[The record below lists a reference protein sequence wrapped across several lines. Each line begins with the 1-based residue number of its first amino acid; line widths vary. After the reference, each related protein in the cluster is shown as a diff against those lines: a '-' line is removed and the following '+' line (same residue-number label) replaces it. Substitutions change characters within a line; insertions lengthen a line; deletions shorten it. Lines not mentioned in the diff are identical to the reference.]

1 MTCDLMLNL
10 KLSGNKTGINPLYG
24 DNVLNL
30 KGLRKQNLPYIFI
43 WVVYYAWVIIF
54 ATWWTASPLTENV
67 FGTELRNLLHSVNL
81 ISSAV
86 FIFIIKK
93 EWFIKTARSGAVLI
107 IAGMAL
113 FMLAPTAYIQ
123 LFAAVVIGIS
133 LGCVNTSILM
143 PFVFTLNNTEKLYA
157 VVGSYILINLFLLFA
172 EGNSGHYFQSNT
184 RLLVSFAIVTIALSA
199 TLFFKNLPDDEEII
213 NTAQMELKVYWTLFF
228 SCVFAF
234 LCKGAGKG
242 ILNLT
247 AANAAD
253 PVLTWYYAG
262 GFMGCLIY
270 FVVYLFN
277 KKSIHLAWNIA
288 FGSLAIGLL
297 CNAFTVSMPG
307 LAVVFAILL
316 GIGNTIGMINVYYIL
331 GVVGKKYNSMQ
342 YLRLSILF
350 IGICGGISGVAV
362 GNLIDSINTFE
373 ISIVAS
379 IISAAVVILFLILS
393 PVLAQTHY
401 GNDWTEDSGKM
412 EIQNDYPDLF
422 KKYELSKRE
431 TEVCK
436 LLLQGYTMRQ
446 ISAILS
452 IGYSTVNTYCTS
464 LYRKLGI
471 NSRIELLILF
481 KDYIVK

>member
-1 MTCDLMLNL
+1 MRL
-10 KLSGNKTGINPLYG
+10 KPLYG

-30 KGLRKQNLPYIFI
+30 KGLRKQNLPYVFI

-81 ISSAV
+81 ISSAL

-93 EWFIKTARSGAVLI
+93 EWYIKTARAGAVLI
-107 IAGMAL
+107 IAGMVL
-113 FMLAPTAYIQ
+113 FMLAPNAYIQ
-123 LFAAVVIGIS
+123 LFAAIAIGIS

-157 VVGSYILINLFLLFA
+157 VVGSNILINLLLLLS
-172 EGNSGHYFQSNT
+172 EGNSGHYLQSNT
-184 RLLVSFAIVTIALSA
+184 RLLVSFAILAIALSA
-199 TLFFKNLPDDEEII
+199 TLLFKSIPDDEEII
-213 NTAQMELKVYWTLFF
+213 NKPEIELKIYWTLFF

-247 AANAAD
+247 VAHAAV
-253 PVLTWYYAG
+253 PVLTWYYLG
-262 GFMGCLIY
+262 GLAGCLIY
-270 FVVYLFN
+270 FVIYFFN
-277 KKSIHLAWNIA
+277 QKSIHLAWNIA

-297 CNAFTVSMPG
+297 CNAFAPQVPG

-331 GVVGKKYNSMQ
+331 GVIGKKYNSMQ

-350 IGICGGISGVAV
+350 IGICGGIAGVAV
-362 GNLIDSINTFE
+362 GNLINSINTFE

-379 IISAAVVILFLILS
+379 LISAAVVVLFLILS

-401 GNDWTEDSGKM
+401 GNDWAEDSGKR
-412 EIQNDYPDLF
+412 EIQNGHPDPF

-436 LLLQGYTMRQ
+436 LLLQGYTLRQ

-471 NSRIELLILF
+471 NSRVELLILF
-481 KDYIVK
+481 KDYLVK

>member
-1 MTCDLMLNL
+1 MLNL
-10 KLSGNKTGINPLYG
+10 KLTQNNNMGN
-24 DNVLNL
+24 NVLNI

-67 FGTELRNLLHSVNL
+67 FGTELRNLLHSLNL
-81 ISSAV
+81 ISSAF

-93 EWFIKTARSGAVLI
+93 EWFIKTARTGAVCI
-107 IAGMAL
+107 IAGMVL
-113 FMLAPTAYIQ
+113 FLLAPDAYIQ

-157 VVGSYILINLFLLFA
+157 VVGSNILINLLLLFT
-172 EGNSGHYFQSNT
+172 EGNTDHYLQSNIH
-184 RLLVSFAIVTIALSA
+184 LLASLAILVIALSA
-199 TLFFKNLPDDEEII
+199 TLFFQSIPDDKEII
-213 NTAQMELKVYWTLFF
+213 NKPEIELKIYWTLFF

-247 AANAAD
+247 AANAD
-253 PVLTWYYAG
+253 IPVLTWYYLG
-262 GFMGCLIY
+262 GFTGCLIY
-270 FVVYLFN
+270 FGIYIFN
-277 KKSIHLAWNIA
+277 KNSIHLVWNIA

-297 CNAFTVSMPG
+297 CNAFAMQMPG
-307 LAVVFAILL
+307 LAVAFSILL
-316 GIGNTIGMINVYYIL
+316 GIGNTIGMINIYYIL

-350 IGICGGISGVAV
+350 IGICGGIAGVAV
-362 GNLIDSINTFE
+362 GNLIDSINSFQ

-379 IISAAVVILFLILS
+379 IVSAAVVILFLILS

-412 EIQNDYPDLF
+412 EIENGHPDLF

-436 LLLQGYTMRQ
+436 LLLQGYTLRQ

-464 LYRKLGI
+464 LYRKLEI
-471 NSRIELLILF
+471 NSRVELLILF
-481 KDYIVK
+481 KDYIEK

>member
-1 MTCDLMLNL
+1 MLNL
-10 KLSGNKTGINPLYG
+10 RLSKNNISIKALYS
-24 DNVLNL
+24 DNILNL
-30 KGLRKQNLPYIFI
+30 KGLRKENLPYIFI
-43 WVVYYAWVIIF
+43 WVFYYAWVIVF

-67 FGTELRNLLHSVNL
+67 FGTELRNILHSVNL

-93 EWFIKTARSGAVLI
+93 EWYIRTARTGAVLI

-113 FMLAPTAYIQ
+113 FMLAPGAYIQ
-123 LFAAVVIGIS
+123 LFAALLIGIS
-133 LGCVNTSILM
+133 LGCVNISILM

-157 VVGSYILINLFLLFA
+157 VVGSNILINLLLLFT
-172 EGNSGHYFQSNT
+172 EGNSANYLQSNT
-184 RLLVSFAIVTIALSA
+184 HLLVSFAILVIALSA
-199 TLFFKNLPDDEEII
+199 ILFFKSIPADEEII
-213 NTAQMELKVYWTLFF
+213 NKPEMELKIYWTLFF

-247 AANAAD
+247 VANAD
-253 PVLTWYYAG
+253 TPVLMWYYLG
-262 GFMGCLIY
+262 GLTGCLLYYVIY
-270 FVVYLFN
+270 IFN

-297 CNAFTVSMPG
+297 CNAFAMPMPG

-316 GIGNTIGMINVYYIL
+316 GIGNTTGMINMYYVMGI
-331 GVVGKKYNSMQ
+331 VGKRYNSMQ
-342 YLRLSILF
+342 YLSLSILF
-350 IGICGGISGVAV
+350 IGICGGISGVAL
-362 GNLIDSINTFE
+362 GNLIDSVSTFE

-379 IISAAVVILFLILS
+379 IGSAAVVILFLILS
-393 PVLAQTHY
+393 PVLTQTHY
-401 GNDWTEDSGKM
+401 GDDWAGDSGKT
-412 EIQNDYPDLF
+412 EINNDQPDPF
-422 KKYELSKRE
+422 EKFELSKRE
-431 TEVCK
+431 TEVCQ
-436 LLLQGYTMRQ
+436 LLIQGYTLRQ

-452 IGYSTVNTYCTS
+452 IAYSTVNTYCTS

-481 KDYIVK
+481 KDYITK